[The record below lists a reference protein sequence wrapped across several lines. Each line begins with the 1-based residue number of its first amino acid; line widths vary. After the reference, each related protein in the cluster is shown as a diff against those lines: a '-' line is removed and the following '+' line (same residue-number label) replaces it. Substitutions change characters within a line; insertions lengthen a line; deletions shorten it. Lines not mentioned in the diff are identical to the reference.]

1 MVTRDASAC
10 DLRLQQTLSQALE
23 ALDEG
28 HRGLLPRDDVVSAIQ
43 NAFSDISERQLRA
56 LLALADVDEMG
67 ELEYALVTHSAF
79 QALQKLQEYDMMIM
93 ES

>member
-1 MVTRDASAC
+1 M
-10 DLRLQQTLSQALE
+10 
-23 ALDEG
+23 
-28 HRGLLPRDDVVSAIQ
+28 SAIQ
-43 NAFSDISERQLRA
+43 NTFPDISPRQLRS

-67 ELEYALVTHSAF
+67 ELEYALVVHSAF

>member
-1 MVTRDASAC
+1 MLAR
-10 DLRLQQTLSQALE
+10 E
-23 ALDEG
+23 
-28 HRGLLPRDDVVSAIQ
+28 DVVSAIQ
-43 NAFSDISERQLRA
+43 NTFPDVSQRQLRS

-67 ELEYALVTHSAF
+67 ELEYNLITHSAF